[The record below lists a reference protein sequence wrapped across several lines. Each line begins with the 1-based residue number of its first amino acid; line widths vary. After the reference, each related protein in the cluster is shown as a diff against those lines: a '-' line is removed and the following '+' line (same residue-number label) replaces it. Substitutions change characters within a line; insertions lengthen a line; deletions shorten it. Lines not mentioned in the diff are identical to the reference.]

1 MKEYDRVRLL
11 VEKERYAEEGV
22 HKGMDGWIC
31 YDQKCEGTWLVCFD
45 QYGDLPNIA
54 TISVKEEDME
64 VIARLMWR
72 TATDFEAG
80 ADDIRAQVAALT
92 AKYPLYE

>member
-31 YDQKCEGTWLVCFD
+31 YDQKWEGTWLVCFD

-64 VIARLMWR
+64 VI
-72 TATDFEAG
+72 D
-80 ADDIRAQVAALT
+80 
-92 AKYPLYE
+92 

>member
-11 VEKERYAEEGV
+11 VEKERYAQEGV

-31 YDQKCEGTWLVCFD
+31 NEQRCEGSWLVCFD

-54 TISVKEEDME
+54 TIAVKVEDME
-64 VIARLMWR
+64 VI
-72 TATDFEAG
+72 D
-80 ADDIRAQVAALT
+80 
-92 AKYPLYE
+92 

>member
-31 YDQKCEGTWLVCFD
+31 NEQRCDVSWLVCFD

-54 TISVKEEDME
+54 TIAVKVEDME
-64 VIARLMWR
+64 VI
-72 TATDFEAG
+72 D
-80 ADDIRAQVAALT
+80 
-92 AKYPLYE
+92 

>member
-31 YDQKCEGTWLVCFD
+31 NEQRCEGSWLVCFD

-54 TISVKEEDME
+54 
-64 VIARLMWR
+64 ARHSAHR
-72 TATDFEAG
+72 D
-80 ADDIRAQVAALT
+80 
-92 AKYPLYE
+92 

>member
-31 YDQKCEGTWLVCFD
+31 YDQKCEGSWLVCFD

-64 VIARLMWR
+64 GI
-72 TATDFEAG
+72 D
-80 ADDIRAQVAALT
+80 
-92 AKYPLYE
+92 

>member
-31 YDQKCEGTWLVCFD
+31 NEQRCEGSWLVCFD

-64 VIARLMWR
+64 VI
-72 TATDFEAG
+72 D
-80 ADDIRAQVAALT
+80 
-92 AKYPLYE
+92 

>member
-31 YDQKCEGTWLVCFD
+31 NEQRCEGSWLVCFD

-54 TISVKEEDME
+54 TIAVKVEDME
-64 VIARLMWR
+64 VI
-72 TATDFEAG
+72 D
-80 ADDIRAQVAALT
+80 
-92 AKYPLYE
+92 

>member
-31 YDQKCEGTWLVCFD
+31 NEQRCEGRWLVCFD

-54 TISVKEEDME
+54 TIAVKVEDME
-64 VIARLMWR
+64 VI
-72 TATDFEAG
+72 D
-80 ADDIRAQVAALT
+80 
-92 AKYPLYE
+92 

>member
-31 YDQKCEGTWLVCFD
+31 YDQKCEEPGWFALINTAICRTSPPFPSKRRTWRSSIRRPTGNTGT
-45 QYGDLPNIA
+45 A
-54 TISVKEEDME
+54 SS
-64 VIARLMWR
+64 AR
-72 TATDFEAG
+72 
-80 ADDIRAQVAALT
+80 
-92 AKYPLYE
+92 

>member
-31 YDQKCEGTWLVCFD
+31 NEQRCEGSCLVCFD
-45 QYGDLPNIA
+45 KYGDMTNIA
-54 TISVKEEDME
+54 TIAVK
-64 VIARLMWR
+64 
-72 TATDFEAG
+72 
-80 ADDIRAQVAALT
+80 
-92 AKYPLYE
+92 